1 MLLLFDY
8 SGLRERY
15 LSSFRLTFLVRTT
28 TAKGNVERTTTA
40 TAPRK
45 YHKVCFYTASATA
58 AIQLD
63 FLCAAAVI
71 ICIIYIPKTHHN
83 IINHITSLPV
93 NIIYTC
99 VCEYVR
105 SGTARKRFRF
115 DVVEKAG
122 RKRFFSS
129 RKNRERVTIHDATH
143 ESGDVIFDIIYPHR
157 TCTCSSCTVDIFYS
171 YQ

>member
-1 MLLLFDY
+1 MIKCMLLLFDY
-8 SGLRERY
+8 SGPCERY

-28 TAKGNVERTTTA
+28 TTKGNVERTMSTTA
-40 TAPRK
+40 AAPRK

-71 ICIIYIPKTHHN
+71 ICIIYRPKTHHN

-99 VCEYVR
+99 VCEYVAPPESVFGSTWWKKLVGNDFFLLVR
-105 SGTARKRFRF
+105 TAN
-115 DVVEKAG
+115 D
-122 RKRFFSS
+122 
-129 RKNRERVTIHDATH
+129 
-143 ESGDVIFDIIYPHR
+143 
-157 TCTCSSCTVDIFYS
+157 
-171 YQ
+171 

>member
-8 SGLRERY
+8 SDPRERY
-15 LSSFRLTFLVRTT
+15 LSSFRPTFLVRTT
-28 TAKGNVERTTTA
+28 TKGNVEKTTTTIA
-40 TAPRK
+40 APRK
-45 YHKVCFYTASATA
+45 YHKVCFYTASVTA

-63 FLCAAAVI
+63 FLCTAAVI
-71 ICIIYIPKTHHN
+71 ICIIYRPKTHHN

-105 SGTARKRFRF
+105 SGTTRKRFRF

-129 RKNRERVTIHDATH
+129 RKNHERLTIHDGTH

>member
-8 SGLRERY
+8 SGPRERY

-28 TAKGNVERTTTA
+28 TTKGNVERTTSTTA
-40 TAPRK
+40 AAPKK
-45 YHKVCFYTASATA
+45 YHIVCFYTASATA

-71 ICIIYIPKTHHN
+71 IRIIYRPKTHHN

-99 VCEYVR
+99 VCDYVR

-129 RKNRERVTIHDATH
+129 RKNRERLTIHDARH
-143 ESGDVIFDIIYPHR
+143 MSPGM
-157 TCTCSSCTVDIFYS
+157 
-171 YQ
+171 

>member
-8 SGLRERY
+8 SGPRERY

-28 TAKGNVERTTTA
+28 TMKGNVERTTSATA
-40 TAPRK
+40 AAPRK

-71 ICIIYIPKTHHN
+71 IRIIYRPKTHHN

-99 VCEYVR
+99 VCVR
-105 SGTARKRFRF
+105 LCAEWHRP
-115 DVVEKAG
+115 KAFSVRRG
-122 RKRFFSS
+122 GKSWSETIFFFS
-129 RKNRERVTIHDATH
+129 
-143 ESGDVIFDIIYPHR
+143 
-157 TCTCSSCTVDIFYS
+157 
-171 YQ
+171 